1 MKPIRT
7 KILHITPWYPT
18 PEKPHVA
25 VWIKRH
31 IDLLSAQ
38 FDQHILHIQ
47 LEWGSKP
54 NERYEEE
61 GFTRLCVYVPFKSW
75 RLREWLFRIALARE
89 LRHLRARHSFDT
101 VNFHIAYPALIFYK
115 ALKPLLPKRTLLT
128 EHWSAYHFQF
138 HAVRGLSRLR
148 KMFQHSIPLVA
159 VSQALVKDIEHFSQT
174 TQQASVVPNVV
185 DTALFRPTDAA
196 KQGWLMLGVWSG
208 PKDPMQVLDDFL
220 EAPDHHRTPLLK
232 IGGAGHKW
240 IDIENKV
247 LNHRNKHRVILLGQ
261 LSTDQLI
268 TELQTSEGLLLPT
281 SYETF
286 SVITAEALCTGC
298 PVITHAVGA
307 LPELLGHDWPGY
319 KTTHESWL
327 EAIGRMQQSNFPLA
341 SLTKKTRALC
351 SPEHVTQLYTAA
363 ITSLP

>member
-1 MKPIRT
+1 MNSSRT

-18 PEKPHVA
+18 PEQPHVA

-31 IDLLSAQ
+31 IDLLAHQ

-47 LEWGSKP
+47 LEWGNKP
-54 NERYEEE
+54 NERYQKE
-61 GFTRLCVYVPFKSW
+61 GFTRLCIYVPFKSW
-75 RLREWLFRIALARE
+75 RLREWLFRIALSRE
-89 LRHLRARHSFDT
+89 LQQLQARHTFHT

-115 ALKPLLPKRTLLT
+115 ALKPLLPKHTLLT

-148 KMFQHSIPLVA
+148 KMFHHEIPLIT
-159 VSQALVKDIEHFSQT
+159 VSQALLKDIESFSQT
-174 TQQASVVPNVV
+174 KQQARVIPNVV
-185 DTALFRPTDAA
+185 DTTVFRPASCP
-196 KQGWLMLGVWSG
+196 KKGWLMLGVWSG
-208 PKDPMQVLDDFL
+208 PKDPIQVLDEFL
-220 EAPDHHRTPLLK
+220 EAPDHLATPLLK

-240 IDIENKV
+240 MDIEKRV
-247 LNHRNKHRVILLGQ
+247 HEHRNKNRVILLGQ
-261 LSTDQLI
+261 LNTDQLAL
-268 TELQTSEGLLLPT
+268 ELQKSEGLLLPT

-319 KTTHESWL
+319 KKPGESWL
-327 EAIGRMQQSNFPLA
+327 EAIHRVSESALPLE
-341 SLTKKTRALC
+341 SLTNKTRALC
-351 SPEHVTQLYTAA
+351 SPENVTQLYSAA
-363 ITSLP
+363 ITSQL